1 MIAGM
6 HVTCRNFAKG
16 LVAAAGLSAVVACAA
31 MDVTFDGENTLLSIC
46 VGAALPRFR
55 AQAEMGGEGSCK
67 VRVGC
72 GTAGGGNCENGV
84 ARWIYGCENG
94 ESSLFAVV
102 KMEKI

>member
-6 HVTCRNFAKG
+6 HATCRNFAKG

-31 MDVTFDGENTLLSIC
+31 MDVTFDGENTLLSIR

-55 AQAEMGGEGSCK
+55 AQAEMGGEGACK

-72 GTAGGGNCENGV
+72 GTAGRKIVKMVLQGG
-84 ARWIYGCENG
+84 
-94 ESSLFAVV
+94 FMVV
-102 KMEKI
+102 KMEN